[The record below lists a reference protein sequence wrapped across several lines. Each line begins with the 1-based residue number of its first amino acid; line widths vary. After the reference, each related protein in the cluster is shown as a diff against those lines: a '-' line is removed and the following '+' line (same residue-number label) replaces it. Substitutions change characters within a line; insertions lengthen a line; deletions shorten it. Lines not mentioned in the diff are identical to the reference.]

1 MAAMCTMPHGLKG
14 HSEALTQRTVRG
26 LFESG
31 AMSSVMGSSRPVLL
45 RRLARVVPY
54 IVMWIC

>member
-1 MAAMCTMPHGLKG
+1 MPHGLKG